1 MYGTL
6 LGQEALGGPVRLD
19 TALATLGLVTKL
31 VPVAALAPEPELR
44 ALALA
49 RTEYI
54 CTYNGEYW
62 TWPQYL
68 SSEPIK
74 DEYCLP

>member
-19 TALATLGLVTKL
+19 TAAATVGLVTKL

-44 ALALA
+44 ALTLA

-54 CTYNGEYW
+54 
-62 TWPQYL
+62 
-68 SSEPIK
+68 
-74 DEYCLP
+74 

>member
-49 RTEYI
+49 RTEY
-54 CTYNGEYW
+54 NGEY
-62 TWPQYL
+62 
-68 SSEPIK
+68 
-74 DEYCLP
+74 

>member
-49 RTEYI
+49 RTEY
-54 CTYNGEYW
+54 NGEYW
-62 TWPQYL
+62 TWPQYS
-68 SSEPIK
+68 SSEPIR